1 MAVFSSRQGRYT
13 LFKKFITR
21 GASLTLVAL
30 SFLALGSTPSQAHSQ
45 LVSST
50 PANGA
55 VLAAAPT
62 AVTFVFDEPLLPD
75 LDTISINTEAG
86 VNVASK
92 RVEPVNNTLTLPWP
106 TGIQPGTYQVA
117 YRIVSGD
124 GHPVTGAITFS
135 FGTPAAPSAS
145 PSATGVTGDYV
156 LVEESAPVGTIVSIV
171 ALIAAVLSI
180 SLIVVLVRRG
190 NNQRGK

>member
-1 MAVFSSRQGRYT
+1 MA
-13 LFKKFITR
+13 R
-21 GASLTLVAL
+21 GASIILVAL
-30 SFLALGSTPSQAHSQ
+30 ALLALGPAPSQAHSQ

-55 VLAAAPT
+55 VLAVAPT
-62 AVTFVFDEPLLPD
+62 DVTFVFDEPLLPD

-86 VNVASK
+86 VNVASR
-92 RVEPVNNTLTLPWP
+92 RVEPVNNTLSMPWP
-106 TGIQPGTYQVA
+106 TDVKPGTYQVA

-135 FGTPAAPSAS
+135 YGTPAAPGSP
-145 PSATGVTGDYV
+145 PSATEVTEDSV
-156 LVEESAPVGTIVSIV
+156 VVEDSAPVGTVVSIV

-180 SLIVVLVRRG
+180 SLIVVLVKRG
-190 NNQRGK
+190 NNQRGE

>member
-1 MAVFSSRQGRYT
+1 M
-13 LFKKFITR
+13 FKFVLR
-21 GASLTLVAL
+21 ASALVL
-30 SFLALGSTPSQAHSQ
+30 VVLGLLGIGTVPSQAHSQ
-45 LVSST
+45 LVSSS
-50 PANGA
+50 PANGS
-55 VLAAAPT
+55 VLTTAPT
-62 AVTFVFDEPLLPD
+62 DVTFVFDEPLLPG

-92 RVEPVNNTLTLPWP
+92 RVEPVNNTLSMPWP
-106 TGIQPGTYQVA
+106 TDIKPGTYQVA

-135 FGTPAAPSAS
+135 YGTPAAPGSP
-145 PSATGVTGDYV
+145 PSATEVTEDSV
-156 LVEESAPVGTIVSIV
+156 VVEGSAPVSVIISIV

-180 SLIVVLVRRG
+180 SLIVVLVKRG